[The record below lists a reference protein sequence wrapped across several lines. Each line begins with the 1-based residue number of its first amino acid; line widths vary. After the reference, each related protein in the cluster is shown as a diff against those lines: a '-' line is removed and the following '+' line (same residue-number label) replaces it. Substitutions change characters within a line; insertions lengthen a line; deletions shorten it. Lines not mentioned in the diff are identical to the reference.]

1 MAHTLAHVWSLV
13 FHISRGF
20 QLNLVPVW
28 LKTYVLF
35 VIELEPYQP
44 FLMFSAKTI
53 SMMMRLMKTGV
64 RFWALYFPISFQMK
78 LTNKLTLQG
87 IFLVTTLVILL
98 FIPQLII
105 SAHSDGKG

>member
-1 MAHTLAHVWSLV
+1 M
-13 FHISRGF
+13 
-20 QLNLVPVW
+20 PEW

-35 VIELEPYQP
+35 VIDLEPYQP

-78 LTNKLTLQG
+78 LTNKLALQG

-105 SAHSDGKG
+105 LVISEASGKFKMDNFLN

>member
-1 MAHTLAHVWSLV
+1 M
-13 FHISRGF
+13 
-20 QLNLVPVW
+20 W

-35 VIELEPYQP
+35 VIDLEPYQP

-64 RFWALYFPISFQMK
+64 RFWALYFPIAFQMK

-87 IFLVTTLVILL
+87 IFLVTILVILL

-105 SAHSDGKG
+105 VVISGIYGKG

>member
-1 MAHTLAHVWSLV
+1 MP
-13 FHISRGF
+13 
-20 QLNLVPVW
+20 NW
-28 LKTYVLF
+28 LETYVLF
-35 VIELEPYQP
+35 ALNLEPYQP

-78 LTNKLTLQG
+78 LTNKLALQG

-98 FIPQLII
+98 FIPQLILSEI
-105 SAHSDGKG
+105 SEGIGNG